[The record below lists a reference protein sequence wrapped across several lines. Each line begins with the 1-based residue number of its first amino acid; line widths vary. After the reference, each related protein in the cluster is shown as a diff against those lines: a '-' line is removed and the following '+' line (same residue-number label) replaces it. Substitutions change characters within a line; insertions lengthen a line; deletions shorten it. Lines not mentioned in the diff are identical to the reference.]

1 MGKQRKLLWILL
13 PAAAVSLCACQG
25 SPFTDADFTSR
36 IFPNGY
42 WDFLIQLCAFV
53 LLLLIVFFLG
63 YKPLRKMLK
72 KRKDAI
78 ETMVAD
84 TERNQRIA
92 REAAQTK
99 DATIQEGKDEAGRI
113 VASARA
119 QAEAE
124 RQAILTRANEEAE
137 ARRRRADEDIAA
149 AREASRE
156 EVRREIIDVA
166 MLASETLLGREVNS
180 EDNTRLVEGFVDSMN
195 QEGNDGE
202 AK

>member
-1 MGKQRKLLWILL
+1 
-13 PAAAVSLCACQG
+13 
-25 SPFTDADFTSR
+25 
-36 IFPNGY
+36 
-42 WDFLIQLCAFV
+42 
-53 LLLLIVFFLG
+53 
-63 YKPLRKMLK
+63 MLK